1 MMTSRKKLVVFDLDG
16 TLVDS
21 GPTVLKIINTMRADF
36 GLPDLNYNDLRPS
49 LSLGGREIVANAF
62 NDRNCNANFDYLC
75 DFRERYADQSLKDE
89 ELFPG
94 VKDILGALKFADIK
108 LAICS
113 NKPRRL
119 VDKVLT
125 AHGII
130 GFFDAIVSDGDG
142 IKLKPS
148 PEGLHH
154 LMNYFGFRAEEL
166 IFVGDSRV
174 DQIAANSAGIPFYF
188 HSNGYDDGV
197 IKSEVHFKFNNFLE
211 ITGSLL

>member
-1 MMTSRKKLVVFDLDG
+1 MIVSPRKLVVFDLDG

-21 GPTVLKIINTMRADF
+21 GPTVFKILNTMRADF
-36 GLPDLNYNDLRPS
+36 GLKDLNYNDLRPS
-49 LSLGGREIVANAF
+49 LSSGGREIVGRAF
-62 NDRNCNANFDYLC
+62 SDRNCNAKFDYLC
-75 DFRERYADQSLKDE
+75 DFRERYADQSLKGE

-125 AHGII
+125 AHEII

-142 IKLKPS
+142 LKPKPS

-154 LMNYFGFRAEEL
+154 LMNYFGCRAEES

-174 DQIAANSAGIPFYF
+174 DQIAANNAGIPFYF

-197 IKSEVHFKFNNFLE
+197 IKSDVYFKFNNFLE
-211 ITGSLL
+211 IKGIL

>member
-1 MMTSRKKLVVFDLDG
+1 MTSRRKLVVFDLDG

-21 GPTVLKIINTMRADF
+21 GPTVLKILNTMRAGF
-36 GLPDLNYNDLRPS
+36 GLQDLNYNDLRPA
-49 LSLGGREIVANAF
+49 LSFGGREIVGRAF
-62 NDRNCNANFDYLC
+62 NDHSCNANFDYLR
-75 DFRERYADQSLKDE
+75 DFRERYAVQSLKDE

-94 VKDILGALKFADIK
+94 VKDILSALRFAEIK

-125 AHGII
+125 AHEII
-130 GFFDAIVSDGDG
+130 GYFNAIVSDGDG
-142 IKLKPS
+142 FKLKPS

-154 LMNYFGFRAEEL
+154 LMNYFGFGAEEL

-174 DQIAANSAGIPFYF
+174 DQIAANSAGIPFCF

-197 IKSEVHFKFNNFLE
+197 IQSEVYGKFNNFLE
-211 ITGSLL
+211 ITGLLI